1 MRNVPINSIE
11 YVVAVLNNNERVYF
25 EGEADAMRCSLQ
37 QISEWLDSLPEEV
50 RYPMI
55 FAEQEAAAEEA
66 DQQKELDL

>member
-1 MRNVPINSIE
+1 
-11 YVVAVLNNNERVYF
+11 
-25 EGEADAMRCSLQ
+25 MRCSLQ